1 MTTAQLMT
9 PADPNAIA
17 AKSLDDDGW
26 IPYDLGDDVRSGE
39 PNTHA
44 SFFAANPSRFNWN
57 TLTRTRLPTASV
69 PSLPQRRILR
79 AARRT
84 HRDHLRVRAAW
95 KRVSPD

>member
-1 MTTAQLMT
+1 MTTAQLMI

-26 IPYDLGDDVRSGE
+26 IPYDLGDDVLSGE

-44 SFFAANPSRFNWN
+44 SFFAANPSRFNWDFPN
-57 TLTRTRLPTASV
+57 DESFVLLEGHIAMTLA
-69 PSLPQRRILR
+69 
-79 AARRT
+79 
-84 HRDHLRVRAAW
+84 VRAAW